1 MVKLIKITGE
11 SLKPLFDDGDFVLAT
26 KIPFIFNRIKNGD
39 IVVFNNSIHGM
50 MIKRVDDYDKNYG
63 ELWVTGTHP
72 DSVDSRELGPI
83 NQRDL
88 VGKVVIRIRKPR

>member
-50 MIKRVDDYDKNYG
+50 MIKRVDDYDKNNG